1 MNRYVHTDVISCV
14 FSSTSKKEITRFDR
28 FVKERQ
34 MLTDFYPMKSLLNL
48 PLNNFLA
55 LFFFFCFSLGFLV
68 GNLKKEKNQ
77 C

>member
-1 MNRYVHTDVISCV
+1 MNRYVHTDVTSCV
-14 FSSTSKKEITRFDR
+14 FSSTSKKEMTRFDR

-48 PLNNFLA
+48 PFNFLA
-55 LFFFFCFSLGFLV
+55 LFSFFGGKF
-68 GNLKKEKNQ
+68 KKEKNQ